1 MFIDTKNYRRQPW
14 VFFGRS
20 PGIYPSVSPDA
31 RLLAFGV
38 PERLIV
44 RAREDGGFEKHWVT
58 PGRRGLLTSWSPD
71 NGCWRWPGSATTTW
85 ASGCWI

>member
-1 MFIDTKNYRRQPW
+1 
-14 VFFGRS
+14 
-20 PGIYPSVSPDA
+20 VSPDR

-38 PERLIV
+38 SERLIV
-44 RAREDGGFEKHWVT
+44 RSRENGGFEKHWVT

-71 NGCWRWPGSATTTW
+71 NSMLAVAGSAMTTW